1 MKKMRERLVV
11 KKVARWSVIINAVQI
26 LLMLGIAIT
35 VMLGDG
41 VVISNYYVR
50 AVLVIAAGL
59 VSWGAFVDIREA
71 LMTQKTTVRMDM
83 LEDALEQLEQLNIKL
98 RGQRHD
104 FMNHLQVVYSL
115 MELSEYDEA
124 VKYIE
129 RTYEDIISVS
139 SVMKTSSPAINALL
153 MSKVS
158 DARANGIEMNLK
170 ISSPYS
176 DLPME
181 SWEMCRV
188 LGNLLDNA
196 IDALSG
202 VRDGRIDV
210 ELTEDL
216 HNYGFR
222 VFNNGPAVRPEHR
235 ELIFQTGFTTKS
247 KGTGMG
253 LYIVRT
259 IMREHGGDVTLE
271 TGDAGTAFTGTLP
284 RQQAS
289 EIAARE
295 AKAE

>member
-50 AVLVIAAGL
+50 AVLVIAAGV

-139 SVMKTSSPAINALL
+139 
-153 MSKVS
+153 
-158 DARANGIEMNLK
+158 E
-170 ISSPYS
+170 
-176 DLPME
+176 
-181 SWEMCRV
+181 
-188 LGNLLDNA
+188 
-196 IDALSG
+196 
-202 VRDGRIDV
+202 RDGTSR
-210 ELTEDL
+210 
-216 HNYGFR
+216 
-222 VFNNGPAVRPEHR
+222 RPR
-235 ELIFQTGFTTKS
+235 
-247 KGTGMG
+247 
-253 LYIVRT
+253 
-259 IMREHGGDVTLE
+259 
-271 TGDAGTAFTGTLP
+271 
-284 RQQAS
+284 
-289 EIAARE
+289 
-295 AKAE
+295 